1 MPTYTLLGRLLQTH
15 ASAFSDH
22 SRFDYRRHLE
32 GGNATYSFSSSSLPF
47 YFSKQRTFFRR
58 QHKGTGLG
66 WAGNKASGQTDT
78 AQGVEERAGQ
88 FLFLVLFYLLFFL
101 LFLAAW
107 RWMLMML
114 AYLSHLFLNVSLR

>member
-1 MPTYTLLGRLLQTH
+1 MQV
-15 ASAFSDH
+15 H
-22 SRFDYRRHLE
+22 SRTTSGYRRHSE

-47 YFSKQRTFFRR
+47 LFSKQRTFFRR

-88 FLFLVLFYLLFFL
+88 FLFLVLFLSFGFPAFSSSMAMDVDDVGLFIPPF
-101 LFLAAW
+101 FK
-107 RWMLMML
+107 R
-114 AYLSHLFLNVSLR
+114 